1 MSLRFYLIVLIVD
14 NGYVSLT
21 FRHENQILHMLR
33 LTIVNRFDAS
43 EVLGQLD
50 RFYISVKFWRVSPR
64 ILVAMQA

>member
-21 FRHENQILHMLR
+21 FRYENQILHMLR

-43 EVLGQLD
+43 EVLRELD
-50 RFYISVKFWRVSPR
+50 RLYISIKLRRVSPR
-64 ILVAMQA
+64 ILIAMQA